1 MTCAGK
7 SVFLSFKTYR
17 SSHRRCSLRK
27 DVLRNFAKFTG
38 KHLLRNFAKFTGK
51 HLLRNFAQNSQENT
65 FLEISQSSQENTL
78 EISQNSQ
85 ENTFSEISQNSQE
98 KTCARVSFLIM
109 LPASTNQPKIFSNFL
124 SIIKKIF
131 GHFYT

>member
-7 SVFLSFKTYR
+7 SVLLSFKTYR

-51 HLLRNFAQNSQENT
+51 HLGNFAKFTGKHLLRNFAKFTGKNLCQSLFFNNVADLDQSTQNLFQFPKYHKEN
-65 FLEISQSSQENTL
+65 IW
-78 EISQNSQ
+78 
-85 ENTFSEISQNSQE
+85 
-98 KTCARVSFLIM
+98 SFLYIVFYFR
-109 LPASTNQPKIFSNFL
+109 KIVWVF
-124 SIIKKIF
+124 
-131 GHFYT
+131 